1 MQFLILLL
9 AMLALARATEPCSEG
24 TVLTPAEDR
33 CEPIHKVY
41 AVVEMDA
48 ILVTDI
54 SATDFL
60 NDPQSTDTQLEL
72 FLQSYYGIVFFP
84 DEPEP
89 YNAQQNIVIH
99 TDTVVATPDGLYFD
113 YDVNVSIDDSDDQA
127 EVSKSAQVA
136 FKMVNDIVAD
146 ENFAA
151 TLNTNL
157 NANSFSTTTSGDVS
171 SPLGV
176 YVKADRTN
184 TPTRAPTMAPTA
196 QPDYTNSP
204 LIMYGAIGGVGL
216 IAFLYFCTGHHSKP
230 NAHHPAKKATKKTST
245 KKATKNPA
253 ATPVKAAAGGGAVAK
268 PTDAPAPAPAVVER
282 A

>member
-9 AMLALARATEPCSEG
+9 AILAVARALDCSEG
-24 TVLTPAEDR
+24 EVLTPAEDR

-41 AVVEMDA
+41 AVVEMA
-48 ILVTDI
+48 ATLVTDI
-54 SATDFL
+54 SAADFS
-60 NDPQSTDTQLEL
+60 NSLEGA
-72 FLQSYYGIVFFP
+72 LQSFYGAKFFP

-89 YNAQQNIVIH
+89 LNAEYNIVIH
-99 TDTVVATPDGLYFD
+99 TDTVLATSNGLEFE

-146 ENFAA
+146 ENFAV
-151 TLNTNL
+151 NL
-157 NANSFSTTTSGDVS
+157 NAELIADSFTTTTSGDVN

>member
-9 AMLALARATEPCSEG
+9 AILALARATEPCSEG
-24 TVLTPAEDR
+24 TVLDPSGND

-41 AVVEMDA
+41 AVVEMA
-48 ILVTDI
+48 ATLVTDI
-54 SATDFL
+54 SAADFS
-60 NDPQSTDTQLEL
+60 NGLEGTL
-72 FLQSYYGIVFFP
+72 KSFYGAKFFP

-89 YNAQQNIVIH
+89 LNAEYNIVIH
-99 TDTVVATPDGLYFD
+99 TDTVLATSNGLEFE

-157 NANSFSTTTSGDVS
+157 NVNSFSTTTSGEVN

-176 YVKADRTN
+176 HVKADRTN